1 MLFKYLTPITDRVC
15 RSFSHTWAET
25 CNQNRPPERQKQPN
39 GNDAS
44 AGASP
49 TLRAH
54 VFANFR

>member
-25 CNQNRPPERQKQPN
+25 CNKYRPPERKRTSHD
-39 GNDAS
+39 NDAP